1 MPDLPEQQ
9 EPSPAELY
17 DGVIAHFGDDPAVE
31 RARMFGTSGLSV
43 GRKTFAML
51 HRGALVV
58 KLDPARCKGLVE
70 GGIAKF
76 FDPGHGRLMKAWV
89 SIGAE
94 RAKLWNSLA
103 DEARAYVAALKA

>member
-1 MPDLPEQQ
+1 MAELQ

-17 DGVIAHFGDDPAVE
+17 EEVIAHFGDDPAVE

-43 GRKTFAML
+43 GHKTFAML

-70 GGIAKF
+70 GGLAKF
-76 FDPGHGRLMKAWV
+76 FDPGHGRRMKAWV
-89 SIGAE
+89 SIGAD
-94 RAKLWNSLA
+94 RPKLWTSLA
-103 DEARAYVAALKA
+103 DEARARVGASKS